1 MDYYHKDKEA
11 LETAIRSS
19 SPIGYRV
26 RVPVVGDGFIEDVL
40 QEYRQTAIYKVRL
53 DKPMPFSQYSK
64 DAGLETEKKT
74 YAQFER
80 ELKKSGGSS
89 LPFSEE
95 DVGEGL
101 SEQDLRYRD
110 LMNAGCIDVDQNVTC
125 IQARWQ
131 DVELI
136 ELERGMTVEY
146 AEWYSPTSAEE
157 GTGGIRVWPGR
168 VVGTL
173 PKSKNKEGPWPIA
186 LLELFEPVSYYRTP
200 QAINNEVVKAGHYS
214 EKVWVIS
221 YGLYEALE
229 DYAPDMVPKEG
240 EWTKDKRE
248 FWMKE
253 PLPLTH
259 AFIGDFCKNKVPQR
273 KHHVKCF
280 LQALTLFIIPINVGE
295 KGNFH
300 PLRRDVVE
308 EYIKAVQFEYE

>member
-1 MDYYHKDKEA
+1 MNYYHKDKEA
-11 LETAIRSS
+11 LERAIRSS

-53 DKPMPFSQYSK
+53 DKPMPFSKYSES
-64 DAGLETEKKT
+64 AGLDKEKKT
-74 YAQFER
+74 YEEFEK
-80 ELKKSGGSS
+80 ELRRSGGSS

-101 SEQDLRYRD
+101 SEEDLRYRD
-110 LMNAGCIDVDQNVTC
+110 LMNAGCIDEDQRVAC
-125 IQARWQ
+125 IQARWE
-131 DVELI
+131 DITLI
-136 ELERGMTVEY
+136 ELSRGMTVEY
-146 AEWYSPTSAEE
+146 AEWYSPSSQEE

-168 VVGTL
+168 IVGIQTG
-173 PKSKNKEGPWPIA
+173 KNPEGPWPVA

-200 QAINNEVVKAGHYS
+200 QGINNELIKRGHYS

-229 DYAPDMVPKEG
+229 DYAPTEVPKKG
-240 EWTKDKRE
+240 TWTKDKRE
-248 FWMKE
+248 FWMEE

-259 AFIGDFCKNKVPQR
+259 AFVEKFCKSQVPER

-280 LQALTLFIIPINVGE
+280 LQALTLFVIPINVGE
-295 KGNFH
+295 KGVFH
-300 PLRRDVVE
+300 PLRRDAVE
-308 EYIKAVQFEYE
+308 DYIQAIQFEYE